1 MIGISFYLQD
11 PHAEQQILH
20 AAASGV
26 KRAFTSLHI
35 PEEEGNLKQRAKELL
50 ELAEKHDIEIQADV
64 SPSTLKHLD
73 IHKFEELSAFGVRG
87 IRLDDGF
94 DEAAIKSLSSVF
106 SLSINASTV
115 TESELSALLE
125 NGLEPQKII
134 AWHNFYPRRET
145 GLDEEFFHSQNEL
158 FRKYGIET
166 AAFIPGAGTKEDR
179 CMMDCQL

>member
-106 SLSINASTV
+106 SSLLMRAQSQSLSFQLCLKT
-115 TESELSALLE
+115 
-125 NGLEPQKII
+125 
-134 AWHNFYPRRET
+134 AWNLKKSSHGTISIRE
-145 GLDEEFFHSQNEL
+145 E
-158 FRKYGIET
+158 K
-166 AAFIPGAGTKEDR
+166 PV
-179 CMMDCQL
+179 